1 MSTVAV
7 DAEARS
13 GGRVR
18 VGALAWF
25 VLAGV
30 VAYVAIDVLLRFLRP
45 GYSLLYN
52 AESDYGRGPWY
63 WVMDLNFLLRC
74 AVSLAV
80 AAALSRA
87 VRLDGRARA
96 GLGLLVAWAVCS
108 GLLAFFA
115 DDLEGQPVHGSGAVH
130 IALALIAFPC
140 VAIGVILISAS
151 LRSDP
156 DWRSAGAV
164 LLSVSVAGAAAFL
177 LLGAAFG
184 HKHAP
189 GGLYERIF
197 LGIEM
202 LWIALAACCLISGRA
217 PRLRPTIG
225 GFRSD
230 RPLSAKGIDEQLA
243 VGFGEDGDGAG
254 S

>member
-1 MSTVAV
+1 MQLGCASSPPAQRGLRPGT
-7 DAEARS
+7 RL
-13 GGRVR
+13 
-18 VGALAWF
+18 LAWF
-25 VLAGV
+25 ALAGV
-30 VAYVAIDVLLRFLRP
+30 IAYVGIDVLLRFLRP

-74 AVSLAV
+74 ALSLAV
-80 AAALSRA
+80 ALALALA
-87 VRLDGRARA
+87 VRPGVRARG
-96 GLGLLVAWAVCS
+96 GLVLIAIWAVCS

-115 DDLEGQPVHGSGAVH
+115 DDLEGQPVHGSGIVH
-130 IALALIAFPC
+130 LALALIAFPC
-140 VAIGVILISAS
+140 IAVGTIWVSAS

-156 DWRSAGAV
+156 AWRSPVTV
-164 LLSVSVAGAAAFL
+164 LLPVSLAGAAAFL

-197 LGIEM
+197 LGLEL
-202 LWIALAACCLISGRA
+202 LWIALAAGFILRMRPPARDVASGA
-217 PRLRPTIG
+217 TG
-225 GFRSD
+225 
-230 RPLSAKGIDEQLA
+230 QLA
-243 VGFGEDGDGAG
+243 ERQG